1 MSHWAAFRTG
11 VSVSISVCTR
21 MCAHFPLLSVCG
33 WFREGLL
40 YASALLLHW
49 DCRNFQVH

>member
-11 VSVSISVCTR
+11 VSVCEYVRACVLVSIC
-21 MCAHFPLLSVCG
+21 SVCG
-33 WFREGLL
+33 WFREAFL